1 MSKAEKP
8 ETKLCPLK
16 PWVTAS
22 GAMLSEIFCKCL
34 EEQCA
39 WWVNGKCTEV
49 IKAES
54 LESIAKSLEEII
66 KLIKTRT

>member
-1 MSKAEKP
+1 MSNAEKP

-16 PWVTAS
+16 PWVTAG

-39 WWVNGKCTEV
+39 WWVEGECAIV
-49 IKAES
+49 I
-54 LESIAKSLEEII
+54 IAKSLE
-66 KLIKTRT
+66 RSSNG